1 MRGEVDTMEYE
12 KVYENVEE
20 EMETLDPIL
29 TNSDLK
35 IQERNEIKED
45 FRIKMENC
53 ILVILMLGV

>member
-1 MRGEVDTMEYE
+1 MREVDTMEYE
-12 KVYENVEE
+12 TVYENVEE

-35 IQERNEIKED
+35 IQKRNEMKED